1 MTAHVNAQGIRL
13 SELLGGFVSVTQKE
27 DRVVTNISLDSRFI
41 EEGGLFLACLGGS
54 VHGLDF
60 ADQALGE
67 GAAAIVWEPDG
78 VVNERK
84 AERLAAEVD
93 IPLLRVENLARRASL
108 LAARFYGYPSRS
120 MTVVGI
126 TGTNGKTSVSH
137 LLAQALEPDTPTGII
152 GTLGAG
158 FVGALID
165 TGFTTPDAVTLQS
178 LLAQLKTEGAKA
190 LVMEV
195 SSHALAQD
203 RAAAIHFDLAV
214 FTNISRDHF
223 DFHGTMSNYFAA
235 KQRLFHMPDL
245 RCAVINLDDP
255 FGPELLDSL
264 AADVDAVVYSVSP
277 EACPPDGISGWIR
290 AEVILPAADGME
302 IHFSS
307 QWGGGVLHTSLMGRF
322 NASNLLAALSVLLYK
337 GWPLEQALAKL
348 SKATT
353 VEGRLERFGNDGRPC
368 VVVDFAHTPDAL
380 ENVLLAVRSH
390 CASRMTIVFGCGGDR
405 DRGKRPQMGRIA
417 EQYADSIIVTDDN
430 PRGEESRAIID
441 QILAGMEHPEQA
453 RVEANRAEAIRLAVL
468 SAGAEDLVLVA
479 GKGHETY
486 QQIGD
491 RKLPF
496 SDREQVIQALDDW
509 QDGGN

>member
-1 MTAHVNAQGIRL
+1 MTAHVNAQGILL
-13 SELLGGFVSVTQKE
+13 SELLGGFVSVTPKE

-60 ADQALGE
+60 ADQAIGQ

-93 IPLLRVENLARRASL
+93 IPLLRVENLARQASL

-120 MTVVGI
+120 MTVIGI

-158 FVGALID
+158 FAGALID

-203 RAAAIHFDLAV
+203 RTAAIHFDIAV

-245 RCAVINLDDP
+245 CCAVINLDDP

-290 AEVILPAADGME
+290 AEVILPAADGMD

-307 QWGGGVLHTSLMGRF
+307 QWGRGVLHTSLMGRF

-337 GWPLEQALAKL
+337 GWTLEQALAKL

-353 VEGRLERFGNDGRPC
+353 VEGRLERFGNDDRPC

-468 SAGAEDLVLVA
+468 GAGAEDLVLVA